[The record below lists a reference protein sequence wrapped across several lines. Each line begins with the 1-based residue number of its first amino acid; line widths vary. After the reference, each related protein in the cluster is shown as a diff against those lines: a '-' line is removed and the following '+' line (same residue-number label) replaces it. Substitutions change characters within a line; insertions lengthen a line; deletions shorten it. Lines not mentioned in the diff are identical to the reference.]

1 MYNSALF
8 LSWFHAYI
16 TMPDPKEARDNW
28 FNRHKFIAKLILIIF
43 GIFFPLTCLEL
54 GSYLIGKF
62 PVAPDPLVT
71 ESISQWLNLRTFDSL
86 LFWKLRP
93 NIKIRIIET
102 NSLGL
107 RSKELSGNKEN
118 EFRILSLGESSTFG
132 MGVKQEETYS
142 ALVEKDL
149 QSVDGKSL
157 HVINAGMPGY
167 SLFQGF
173 MYLKHRGIKLKPD
186 AVMIYFGYNDFLP
199 VAFLSRRDA
208 LLTEETT
215 GLNDWELF
223 EQKQKF
229 FPTMKIW
236 LTERSNFVR
245 GLMTLF
251 QSELD
256 QKSIGKNEKK
266 FRVPPE
272 HRERLLEMFGDF
284 CAERN
289 IQFIIVVPWYSYFTK
304 HEALLREYA
313 ARSGITIVD
322 LPYKLKHL
330 AAVKKKY
337 FRDNLHPNTRGHRL
351 IAEAVTEV
359 LSQLWEENNL

>member
-1 MYNSALF
+1 M
-8 LSWFHAYI
+8 
-16 TMPDPKEARDNW
+16 TMPNPKESRDNW
-28 FNRHKFIAKLILIIF
+28 FSRHKFIAKLILITF
-43 GIFFPLTCLEL
+43 GIFFPLSCLEL

-62 PVAPDPLVT
+62 PLAPDPLVT

-93 NIKIRIIET
+93 NLKVRIIET

-107 RSKELSGNKEN
+107 RSKEISGIKEN

-132 MGVKQEETYS
+132 MGVKQEDTYS
-142 ALVEKDL
+142 ALIEKDL
-149 QSVDGKSL
+149 ESVNGKSL

-229 FPTMKIW
+229 FPKMKIW

-251 QSELD
+251 QSELNP
-256 QKSIGKNEKK
+256 KSIGKNEKK

-272 HRERLLEMFGDF
+272 HRRRLLEMFHNF
-284 CAERN
+284 CAEEN
-289 IQFIIVVPWYSYFTK
+289 IHFIIVVPWYLYFTR

-313 ARSGITIVD
+313 TKSGIPILD
-322 LPYKLKHL
+322 LPDKLQHHSE
-330 AAVKKKY
+330 VKKKY
-337 FRDNLHPNTRGHRL
+337 FRDNLHPNRRGHRL
-351 IAEAVTEV
+351 IAQAITEE
-359 LSQLWEENNL
+359 LSRLWEENGLLKEQQ